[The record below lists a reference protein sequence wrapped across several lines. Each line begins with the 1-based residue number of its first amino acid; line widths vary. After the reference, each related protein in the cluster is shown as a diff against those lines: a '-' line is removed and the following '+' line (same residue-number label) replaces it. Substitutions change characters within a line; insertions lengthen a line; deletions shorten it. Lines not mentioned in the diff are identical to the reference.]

1 MPTKTGQL
9 AFIGK
14 PFEKKGGGSSGSFKL
29 ENDPVYYKLFNH
41 IPAEDWAAQPGDHIS
56 FTYEV
61 KEFGGKDY
69 YNASPQSIKKVPASS
84 PATNISTVGAASVDK
99 NLSRDMCIQ
108 RQSMMKVAADVILA
122 STQEG
127 IVGADITAT
136 ADLIIALARK
146 FVDYTSGEADAPKPL
161 TEDKEVTPE
170 DWESAAIDYGYQQKA
185 S

>member
-61 KEFGGKDY
+61 KEFGGKD
-69 YNASPQSIKKVPASS
+69 
-84 PATNISTVGAASVDK
+84 
-99 NLSRDMCIQ
+99 
-108 RQSMMKVAADVILA
+108 
-122 STQEG
+122 
-127 IVGADITAT
+127 
-136 ADLIIALARK
+136 
-146 FVDYTSGEADAPKPL
+146 
-161 TEDKEVTPE
+161 
-170 DWESAAIDYGYQQKA
+170 
-185 S
+185 

>member
-1 MPTKTGQL
+1 MQKTGQL

-41 IPAEDWAAQPGDHIS
+41 IPQEGWAAQPGDHIS
-56 FTYEV
+56 FTYDV

-108 RQSMMKVAADVILA
+108 RQSMMKVSADVILA
-122 STQEG
+122 STEQ
-127 IVGADITAT
+127 GADITAT
-136 ADLIIALARK
+136 AELIIALARK
-146 FVDYTSGEADAPKPL
+146 FVDYTSGEADVPKSL

-170 DWESAAIDYGYQQKA
+170 DWESAALEYGYKA
-185 S
+185 SA